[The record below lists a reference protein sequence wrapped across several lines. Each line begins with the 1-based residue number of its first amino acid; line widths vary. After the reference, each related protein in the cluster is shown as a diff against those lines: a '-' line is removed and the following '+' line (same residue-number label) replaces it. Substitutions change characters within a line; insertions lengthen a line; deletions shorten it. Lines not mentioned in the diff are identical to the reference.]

1 MMNKVIETI
10 LQLAKVDRRWIFL
23 IIGLVVIIPLLYP
36 LALPIR
42 AGKDSKQ
49 VYDFVESLEPNSKI
63 LLSCEYGPSTKP
75 EIHPMVTSLLN
86 HLFSLNKGHKVYVV
100 CLWPDGQFMA
110 EEALEEVAVEKYG
123 LTYGEDFVL
132 LGFRPGAEAVVKG
145 IVSDLRKLY
154 TIDAKGTKLNDIPMM
169 EGVSRFEDFDFL
181 FSGSAGYPGTTE
193 WVLFA
198 ADPTGVP
205 MSTGTTSIQVNE
217 MMPYVLGG
225 QINGILAGMPG
236 AAEYEALIEEP
247 GIATSG
253 MDAQSVAHF
262 VIVLFIFFGNLGYY
276 IERKRSQ
283 RNRGI

>member
-1 MMNKVIETI
+1 MTKI
-10 LQLAKVDRRWIFL
+10 LESILKLAKVDRRWIFL
-23 IIGLVVIIPLLYP
+23 LIGLVVLIPLIYP

-42 AGKDSKQ
+42 AGKDSQQ

-75 EIHPMVTSLLN
+75 EIHPMVTSLLH
-86 HLFSLNKGHKVYVV
+86 HLFSLDRGHKVYVV

-110 EEALEEVAVEKYG
+110 EEALDEVAVKRYG

-154 TIDAKGTKLNDIPMM
+154 TIDAKGTKVENIPMM
-169 EGVSRFEDFDFL
+169 EGINRFEDFDFL

-198 ADPTGVP
+198 SDPTGIP

-236 AAEYEALIEEP
+236 AAEYEALINEP

-253 MDAQSVAHF
+253 MDAQSAAHF
-262 VIVLFIFFGNLGYY
+262 VIVLFIFFCNLGYY
-276 IERKRSQ
+276 IERKRSKQ
-283 RNRGI
+283 NKGY

>member
-1 MMNKVIETI
+1 MNKIIETI

-75 EIHPMVTSLLN
+75 EIHPMVTSLLH

-154 TIDAKGTKLNDIPMM
+154 TIDAKGTMLKDIPMM

-198 ADPTGVP
+198 SDPTGVP

-225 QINGILAGMPG
+225 QIKGILAGMPG
-236 AAEYEALIEEP
+236 AAEYEALIKEP

-276 IERKRSQ
+276 IDRKRSKK
-283 RNRGI
+283 